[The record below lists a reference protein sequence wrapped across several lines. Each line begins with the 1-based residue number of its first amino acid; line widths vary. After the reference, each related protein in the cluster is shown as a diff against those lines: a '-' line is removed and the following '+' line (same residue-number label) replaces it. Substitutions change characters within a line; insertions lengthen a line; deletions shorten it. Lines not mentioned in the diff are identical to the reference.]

1 MILNAVVAS
10 YVLALIAVPVVLI
23 FHSASGGIRRTGCSH
38 SDGQNHEA
46 SPGEMG
52 QSIPQASAN
61 RFGKLRHAGIFGIGL
76 AFCSLLDA
84 EVAGWPFCFQRAL
97 KHWKT

>member
-38 SDGQNHEA
+38 SDGQNREA

-52 QSIPQASAN
+52 QSI
-61 RFGKLRHAGIFGIGL
+61 RKLALTVLVSCVMLALFGIGL
-76 AFCSLLDA
+76 ALCSLLDGGS
-84 EVAGWPFCFQRAL
+84 GWPFCSQRAL